1 MCTVNRYFACFSFK
15 QFVQCIC
22 NAIDRQDAAVSEEFY
37 DNLVTCD
44 IKSVDC
50 IIGALLVEQTA
61 VQRLKG
67 DVIIYQVCNCLCLVL
82 VDLAGYGNQLSCL

>member
-1 MCTVNRYFACFSFK
+1 MSILNRFFACFSFK
-15 QFVQCIC
+15 QFVQCVC
-22 NAIDRQDAAVSEEFY
+22 NAIDRQDAAVCEEFY
-37 DNLVTCD
+37 DSLVTCD

-67 DVIIYQVCNCLCLVL
+67 DVISYHLQ
-82 VDLAGYGNQLSCL
+82 Q